1 VIAFDK
7 NSLEKLLLF
16 KLGKDLCVIVN
27 CSQGFGD
34 LVLQLL
40 KLAVKEGWIKDLLS
54 AIAAARANIEELIKL
69 IREHFPDALV
79 PIPAGSLTAKV
90 RVGLE
95 TVAGHSNDPGVR
107 EILSQYRSA
116 LESAREGATALNQYK
131 ILHDTL
137 HTLQQ
142 QLSGK
147 FEDAAD
153 QARKGEL
160 TADVD
165 MFVYHLRE
173 AAEKAREAAQCL
185 KTQNLENAWATTLD
199 QIASLVKEGQA
210 GKPGPFDK
218 SSILFR
224 RVLSEAP
231 RISAKMTDVVANLR
245 LDGLREA
252 LKKIREQFKND
263 PAEQELTTA
272 IEGLTTMQPRL
283 AGLVQEHTEWQIID
297 KAVAIA
303 EVMDG
308 STIEDRFLEWSD
320 THRRLETLFDL
331 APNKPW
337 ADMLKGL
344 IKRMEAAGAAR
355 DAVKFEIAFES
366 FCSVANQRFVNV
378 DKQLLERSGH
388 IATVAPILARLL

>member
-1 VIAFDK
+1 MFDWRKAEPLYEAIVIAFDK

-40 KLAVKEGWIKDLLS
+40 KLAVKEGWINDLLS

-95 TVAGHSNDPGVR
+95 TVAGHSNDPAVR

-199 QIASLVKEGQA
+199 QIASLIKEGQA

-245 LDGLREA
+245 LDGLQVA

-263 PAEQELTTA
+263 AAEQELTTA
-272 IEGLTTMQPRL
+272 IEGLSTMQPRL

-320 THRRLETLFDL
+320 THRRLEALFDL

-337 ADMLKGL
+337 AEML
-344 IKRMEAAGAAR
+344 
-355 DAVKFEIAFES
+355 
-366 FCSVANQRFVNV
+366 
-378 DKQLLERSGH
+378 
-388 IATVAPILARLL
+388 